1 MSLPALISLFVILY
15 LSLFT
20 IRSSIT
26 ISKAKKRLLALEK
39 ERDMQAFAEVL
50 LNDISSIINTS
61 LDIPKVLNMICKH
74 LANVLTCSTVS
85 TLLVKGDKLIL
96 RTDVK
101 ENVSSAYIEDVK
113 ERMIASLAS
122 VQKHDYRFSPITEHV
137 SGNKHDT
144 STQNTAGSV
153 FHMPLFLYDNVIALI
168 TITSTKEDTFPTADI
183 EALQHVINQTSRFI
197 SKLDGILQEQQRR
210 LQAMVGSLADGVVM
224 IDNENR
230 LQIINPA
237 AKQLLSLKDE
247 EIATM
252 DVLSALPIHFDFRSK
267 ILAAI
272 HQNKSSEIANVPVK
286 NKQLRCRISPV
297 LGTTGKTLGASL
309 LMRDETLTNSVP
321 RMKEDFTNIIVHELR
336 NPLTS
341 IKASSELLISPVKF
355 SPEEQHKL
363 INVIYQQSN
372 KLLTE
377 VQQILDAAKL
387 EAGVFIIHKKTADLK
402 VLISRVTE
410 SFQKEA
416 QEKMIKYIVDV
427 EFHLPSFSF
436 DEKYLG
442 EALSNLLSNSM
453 KFTSQG
459 GTIQI
464 TAKQKHGN
472 AHISIADTGAGIPK
486 DKQHKLFNK
495 FSQIEDASASV
506 GKGLGLYLAR
516 GIVEAHGG
524 TVDIDSDRGRGTT
537 ISITLPMHE
546 TSHHLNTKSTN
557 SDPTQN
563 MVN

>member
-1 MSLPALISLFVILY
+1 MSLPVLISLFVIIC
-15 LSLFT
+15 LSLFA

-26 ISKAKKRLLALEK
+26 ISKTKKRISTLEK
-39 ERDMQAFAEVL
+39 QRDLQVFAEVL
-50 LNDISSIINTS
+50 LSDISSSIDTS
-61 LDIPKVLNMICKH
+61 LRIPIVLNTIGKH
-74 LANVLTCSTVS
+74 LTSVLSCSTIS
-85 TLLVKGDKLIL
+85 TLMVKGDKLVLKTEAKESISHEYID
-96 RTDVK
+96 DVK
-101 ENVSSAYIEDVK
+101 ES
-113 ERMIASLAS
+113 MIDSLAS
-122 VQKHDYRFSPITEHV
+122 LEKHSFRFIPITEHV
-137 SGNKHDT
+137 SGDIHD
-144 STQNTAGSV
+144 SSPHRTAGSV
-153 FHMPLFLYDNVIALI
+153 FHMPLLLHDSIIALI
-168 TITSTKEDTFPTADI
+168 TITSTKENTFPKEDI
-183 EALQHVINQTSRFI
+183 EALQHVINQISRFI
-197 SKLDGILQEQQRR
+197 SKLDAILQEEQGMV
-210 LQAMVGSLADGVVM
+210 QAMVGSLADGFVM

-237 AKQLLSLKDE
+237 AKQFLSLPDE
-247 EIATM
+247 ETATM
-252 DVLSALPIHFDFRSK
+252 DVLSALPIHFDFRGK

-272 HQNKSSEIANVPVK
+272 QQNKSSDLAKVPVK

-402 VLISRVTE
+402 MLISRVTE
-410 SFQKEA
+410 SFHKEA
-416 QEKMIKYIVDV
+416 QEKMINYIVDV

-442 EALSNLLSNSM
+442 EALSNLISNSM

-459 GTIQI
+459 GKIQI
-464 TAKQKHGN
+464 TAKQKQGS
-472 AHISIADTGAGIPK
+472 AIISIADTGAGIPK

-495 FSQIEDASASV
+495 FSQIEDASASI

-524 TVDIDSDRGRGTT
+524 TIDIDSDRGRGTT
-537 ISITLPMHE
+537 ISITLPMQNISHHE
-546 TSHHLNTKSTN
+546 TKTSLKSSN
-557 SDPTQN
+557 EQR